1 YRYCTDAYFSS
12 LQRIMRSFKSSHH
25 QKFEPE
31 KLWCGHIFNQ
41 PHPQPPPISKVY
53 PFLPPAA
60 QGVFILQNCYR

>member
-1 YRYCTDAYFSS
+1 
-12 LQRIMRSFKSSHH
+12 MRSFKSSHH

-41 PHPQPPPISKVY
+41 PHPQPPLISKVY

-60 QGVFILQNCYR
+60 GGLRGCEEGARIYFV